1 MSFFEFPHTR
11 TYDSD
16 LGWLIKH
23 VGTYDE
29 TIHALNEWIAEN
41 QPKLDD
47 MEALYEALI
56 SGDLPEGVKEG
67 IEKWCRENMT
77 DLIGQMAK
85 MVFFSI
91 NDNGYFI
98 AYIPEGWADIIF
110 NTTGL
115 DIAAPDY
122 DFGHL
127 ALSFTTYNQ
136 EV

>member
-23 VGTYDE
+23 VNTYDE
-29 TIHALNEWIAEN
+29 TIQTLNTWISEN

-47 MEALYEALI
+47 FENLYNMLMA
-56 SGDLPEGVKEG
+56 GNLPPGVQEG
-67 IEKWCRENMT
+67 INKWMQLHAL
-77 DLIGQMAK
+77 DIIGELVK
-85 MVFFSI
+85 MVYFGI
-91 NDNGYFI
+91 TDTGYFV
-98 AYIPEGWADIIF
+98 AYIPDGWDDIIF
-110 NTTGL
+110 NTTGY
-115 DIAAPDY
+115 DISISDY

-127 ALSFTTYNQ
+127 CLSFNNYT